1 MASGSISEIGAKLVQ
16 AGRLQVKP
24 LCAYGSAKIPD
35 TTIPSTS
42 ISPCIAR
49 AIVTRAFQEKAP
61 PIYVAAQMPDT
72 CCGGGLA
79 HFGFTKFNPG
89 IKYFVSTGSKDFRNG
104 EAEFLRAT
112 PELVEE
118 NQRRMGKI
126 TPLGK
131 YVIIRP
137 CSDLVNEDPGVKSIL
152 CFGTAEHIRNMCAL
166 VHFRSINPFSDVLV
180 PQGASC
186 SAFVSYASGM
196 VETAPPNAVF
206 LGPCDPTGNSWFPQ
220 EWLSLAMPIKIA
232 RRMAEDLESSFIVK
246 RPSVAYPEQRIP
258 LPHLTRPN
266 GLL

>member
-24 LCAYGSAKIPD
+24 LCAYGLTEIPD
-35 TTIPSTS
+35 GAVPSTS
-42 ISPCIAR
+42 ISPCVAK
-49 AIVTRAFQEKAP
+49 AIVTQAFQEHTR

-89 IKYFVSTGSKDFRNG
+89 IKYFVSTGSKNYRNG

-118 NQRRMGKI
+118 NQRRMGNI
-126 TPLGK
+126 TPLGR
-131 YVIIRP
+131 YIIIRA
-137 CSDLVNEDPGVKSIL
+137 CSDLANEDPGVKSIL
-152 CFGTAEHIRNMCAL
+152 CFGTAERIRNMCAL
-166 VHFRSINPFSDVLV
+166 IHFRSIDPFTDVLV

-196 VETAPPNAVF
+196 VENAPPSAVF
-206 LGPCDPTGNSWFPQ
+206 LGPCDPTGNSWFRQ
-220 EWLSLAMPIKIA
+220 DWLSLAIPIKIA
-232 RRMAEDLESSFIVK
+232 RRMAEDLEDSFIVK
-246 RPSVAYPEQRIP
+246 RPSVAYPEQRIT
-258 LPHLTRPN
+258 LS
-266 GLL
+266 